1 MTAIVF
7 GIIGFYF
14 GNRGAE
20 RAEEQVREVVNQ
32 LARGG
37 PGAIQAERIE
47 SQLREIREKMEMAIE
62 QAQKAVDLVQDAY
75 NLHRDDLKKDANKY
89 FLISDQSIEECY
101 KGMKAW
107 IYADHAWLKLD
118 QDKPP
123 YGDILDMFTQSQK
136 LHEETWLPS
145 GSGLFSKYNYIG
157 KAIAQIW
164 LGHNEDAIKSLNSI
178 GKHIAELD
186 DLYKTN
192 DLKER
197 DVKKFTESSIF
208 SRLNP
213 EVKEYLEEAKS
224 SHEKKKETS

>member
-1 MTAIVF
+1 
-7 GIIGFYF
+7 
-14 GNRGAE
+14 
-20 RAEEQVREVVNQ
+20 
-32 LARGG
+32 
-37 PGAIQAERIE
+37 
-47 SQLREIREKMEMAIE
+47 MAIE
-62 QAQKAVDLVQDAY
+62 QAEKANDLHRDAQE
-75 NLHRDDLKKDANKY
+75 LHRDDLKKDANKC
-89 FLISDQSIEECY
+89 FLISEASIEECY

-107 IYADHAWLKLD
+107 VYADHAWLKLD

-123 YGDILDMFTQSQK
+123 YEDILDMFAQSQK
-136 LHEETWLPS
+136 LHEETQLPS

-186 DLYKTN
+186 DLYKAN

-197 DVKKFTESSIF
+197 DVEKFTESSIR

-213 EVKEYLEEAKS
+213 EVREYLREAKS